1 MQTSAF
7 RAHLLLPI
15 AAFRAV
21 GASARR
27 TRMGLAAI
35 AGGGALI
42 AGAWLPWL
50 SLFAGLYP
58 MRGIIGLNGQLI
70 FVAGLAITV
79 LGAVLLARDVRAA
92 SLMLGGAG
100 VLLLGLVASIFAGI
114 RHLTNGTGDQAMLVP
129 RAGVGFWVVV
139 LGAVV
144 TAAAPLLGRK
154 RHA

>member
-35 AGGGALI
+35 AGGSALI

-58 MRGIIGLNGQLI
+58 MRGVIGLNGQLI
-70 FVAGLAITV
+70 FAAGVAIAV
-79 LGAVLLARDVRAA
+79 LGTLLLVRDVRGA